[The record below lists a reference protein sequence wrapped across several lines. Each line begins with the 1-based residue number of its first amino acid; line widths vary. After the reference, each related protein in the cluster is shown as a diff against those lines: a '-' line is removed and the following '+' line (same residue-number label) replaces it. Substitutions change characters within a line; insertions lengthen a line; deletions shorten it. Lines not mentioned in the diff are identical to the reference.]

1 MLNKNQTQKLY
12 AEVVFLDYI
21 GKYTPDT
28 EYDYPNY
35 LKEELDIADTYLF
48 VRKLVRAG
56 YAKLQEKR
64 YVLTQAGAD
73 KLAEHADLIQFFEL
87 CDLYVTVQEYMQRK
101 EEAPEKSFEAL
112 MIELMLE
119 KAAAFRE
126 KKDYPAE
133 KRLHLDIAAL
143 YERMGLAEQALQ
155 HYMTVLY
162 MDVNGVAYLDLLQRY
177 HEGKCKKEKVKAGFD
192 FIYIRPDVQSGIKRV
207 KAAYRSAL
215 CDAVYAGNDIGI
227 ALCDKAHF
235 ADLLSDLMQDT
246 FSETAWQKHFA
257 AAFAELVESL

>member
-12 AEVVFLDYI
+12 AEIIFLDYI
-21 GKYTPDT
+21 DKHTPDT
-28 EYDYPNY
+28 EYDYPSY
-35 LKEELDIADTYLF
+35 LKEELDISETNLF
-48 VRKLVRAG
+48 VRRLVRAG
-56 YAKLQEKR
+56 YARRQEKR
-64 YVLTQAGAD
+64 YVLTRAGAD

-101 EEAPEKSFEAL
+101 EQAPEKSFEAL
-112 MIELMLE
+112 MVELMLE

-133 KRLHLDIAAL
+133 KQLHLDIAVL

-207 KAAYRSAL
+207 KAAYRSEF
-215 CDAVYAGNDIGI
+215 CDAVYSDHDMGI
-227 ALCDKAHF
+227 ELCDKAHF
-235 ADLLSDLMQDT
+235 AALLSDLMQDT
-246 FSETAWQKHFA
+246 FSETAWQKYFA